1 MGRALLFLAA
11 LSLGLAGACD
21 FGSDAPPEARK
32 AGKEFYDRL
41 PKEPSRA
48 PSNPTS

>member
-11 LSLGLAGACD
+11 LSLGSAAACD
-21 FGSDAPPEARK
+21 FGSNAPVEARK

-41 PKEPSRA
+41 PKEPARS
-48 PSNPTS
+48 PTNPTS